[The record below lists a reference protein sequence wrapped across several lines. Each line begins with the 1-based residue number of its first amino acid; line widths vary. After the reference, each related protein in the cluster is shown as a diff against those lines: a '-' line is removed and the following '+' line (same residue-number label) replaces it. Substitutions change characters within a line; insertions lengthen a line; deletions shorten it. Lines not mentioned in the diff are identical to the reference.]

1 MGKLTAFHK
10 TVQGYNHVKAG
21 TPCEDFSDSYQD
33 EAGRFCIGAVAD
45 GHGDEA
51 CFRSSFGS
59 KTAATIAVEC
69 LKELGNAYFQ
79 EDTSTSMPIKEQLGY
94 ERGRRILLR
103 QLTDR
108 IISAWS
114 RTVLADLEA
123 NPPTEEEL
131 SGSGRMENVYRSGER
146 LEHIFGTTLIAALW
160 LPEYLILLHQ
170 GDGRCD
176 VFFDDGRVEQPIPW
190 DSRCYENVTTS
201 LCDPDSADA
210 IRTCVIDLK
219 SKHVVACYLGS
230 DGVEDYYPN
239 ADETQEGT
247 HCFYRKLSVAVSK
260 LDPDS
265 EAVETMMEPLLEN
278 HTREG
283 NGDDVSVAGI
293 YMKDELERLAV
304 QMDKD
309 VKMFED
315 NDTRQRQLLAYEQ
328 KIGSMQRKHG
338 ILQRKF
344 SEAQADA
351 DRCNQSVQ
359 VCQGRIVRLS
369 QELEDLRNQQA
380 SAFAEMQEES
390 EEAGKA
396 RDYLDEQEQSDSF
409 RALLRYAAEG
419 FGLFRTRIEDAFQS
433 KAKAYEALSGKVSAK
448 AAELE
453 TEEQELSQYKAALE
467 EAQSHLQQAQ
477 EAFEEYD
484 AEYQRLCAERDNLL
498 TTSSEEQ
505 S

>member
-33 EAGRFCIGAVAD
+33 ESGRFYIGAIAD

-59 KTAATIAVEC
+59 RAAAKIAVEC
-69 LKELGNAYFQ
+69 LKELGEAYFQ
-79 EDTSTSMPIKEQLGY
+79 ESASTSMPLKEQLGY

-108 IISAWS
+108 IISTWS
-114 RTVLADLEA
+114 RTVLSDLEA

-131 SGSGRMENVYRSGER
+131 SAAGKMESTYQSGER

-160 LPEYLILLHQ
+160 LPEFLILLHQ

-176 VFFDDGRVEQPIPW
+176 VFYDDGSVDQPIPW
-190 DSRCYENVTTS
+190 DNRCYENVTTS
-201 LCDPDSADA
+201 LCDTDSADA
-210 IRTCVIDLK
+210 VRTCVIDLNFK
-219 SKHVVACYLGS
+219 RVVACYLGS

-247 HCFYRKLSVAVSK
+247 HCFYRKLSIAISK
-260 LDPDS
+260 LEP
-265 EAVETMMEPLLEN
+265 EPAVIETMLGPLLEN

-293 YMKDELERLAV
+293 YLKDELERLAV
-304 QMDKD
+304 QMGKD
-309 VKMFED
+309 AQKFED
-315 NDTRQRQLLAYEQ
+315 EDNRQRQLLAYEQ

-344 SEAQADA
+344 SETTADSE
-351 DRCNQSVQ
+351 RCSQSVQ
-359 VCQGRIVRLS
+359 ICQGRIARLT
-369 QELEDLRNQQA
+369 QELEELRNQQA
-380 SAFAEMQEES
+380 SAFAEMQTES

-409 RALLRYAAEG
+409 RSLLRYAAEG
-419 FGLFRTRIEDAFQS
+419 FGIFRTKIEDAYQS
-433 KAKAYEALSGKVSAK
+433 KAKAYETLSSKVSAK
-448 AAELE
+448 ASEFE
-453 TEEQELSQYKAALE
+453 TEEHELSQLKAALE
-467 EAQSHLQQAQ
+467 DAQSRLQQAQ
-477 EAFEEYD
+477 EAFEQYD
-484 AEYQRLCAERDNLL
+484 AEYQRLCAEKQNLL
-498 TTSSEEQ
+498 ASSGDEQ
-505 S
+505 V